1 MKKNNQIELLA
12 PAGDLKKLK
21 IALQYGANAIYLGGT
36 EYGLRANNT
45 NFTLDEIK
53 TACLLAHKQKAKIY
67 VVINIIFHNEDL
79 KNIEKYVSDLEKAKV
94 DAVIISDPFLIDLI
108 KETTPKLDI
117 FLSTQQSTLNYQAAR
132 FWEKQGVK
140 RIILG
145 REASRKDIKQI
156 ISKTSLEIET
166 FIHGAMCSAYSGRCV
181 LSNYLTNR
189 DSNRGGC
196 SQICRWNFLLFNENN
211 DLSKKVDFSIAPKD
225 LSLINYIP
233 ELIKLGVKS
242 FKIEG
247 RMRSEY
253 YLATI
258 IHVYKQ
264 AIEKAIK
271 SNRKIDKFNLKVLE
285 KCANREVLEQF
296 YKTKPNKNTQYYL
309 GREEKSNQDFL
320 GIVLDYDKKKKEV
333 VLEQRNFFKIGDEV
347 EFFGPNLKCYK
358 LTINYIINEKR
369 ENIDAARHPQEI
381 VRIYCPIKLEKNDMM
396 RIRTES

>member
-1 MKKNNQIELLA
+1 MKRNKQVEILA

-21 IALQYGANAIYLGGT
+21 IALQYGADAVYLGGT
-36 EYGLRANNT
+36 EYGLRANNI
-45 NFTLDEIK
+45 NFTIDEIK
-53 TACLLAHKQKAKIY
+53 TACLLAHKQKAKVY

-79 KNIEKYVSDLEKAKV
+79 ENIEKYLQDLEKAKV

-108 KETTPKLDI
+108 KQKASKLDI
-117 FLSTQQSTLNYQAAR
+117 FLSTQQSTLNYEAAL

-145 REASRKDIKQI
+145 REASKKDIKQI
-156 ISKTSLEIET
+156 IKKTSLEVEV
-166 FIHGAMCSAYSGRCV
+166 FVHGAMCSAYSGRCV

-196 SQICRWNFLLFNENN
+196 SQICRWNFLLHNQNN
-211 DLSKKVDFSIAPKD
+211 NLSKKVDFSLAPKD
-225 LSLINYIP
+225 LSLINYLP
-233 ELIKLGVKS
+233 ELIKMGVKS

-258 IHVYKQ
+258 VHVYRQ
-264 AIEKAIK
+264 AVEKALNN
-271 SNRKIDKFNLKVLE
+271 NRKIDKFNLKVLE
-285 KCANREVLEQF
+285 RCANREVKEQF
-296 YKTKPNKNTQYYL
+296 YKTKPNKDTQYYL

-320 GIVLDYDKKKKEV
+320 GIVLDYDKKNKEV
-333 VLEQRNFFKIGDEV
+333 VLEQRNFFKVGDEV

-358 LTINYIINEKR
+358 TKIKYIKNEKH
-369 ENIDAARHPQEI
+369 EKIDAARHPQEI
-381 VRIYCPIKLEKNDMM
+381 IRLPIPISLEKNDMM
-396 RIRTES
+396 RTRIES